1 MRINEP
7 VTQREFAFPPGETL
21 VSVTDVKGRI
31 TYCNASF
38 IQVSGYSKDELLGQP
53 HNLVRH
59 PDMPAEAFRD
69 MWETIQ
75 AGLPWTGLVKNRR
88 KDGDHYW
95 VQANATPMKDGERIT
110 GFLSVRTQPERAAV
124 QAAEALYA
132 RMRDEA
138 RAGKTVHALQRG
150 QVMRNDLAGRIGRL
164 LHPGAGA
171 RVVGLLGL
179 ASLAAAAAGRWL
191 PLEGALPAAGA
202 TALVAGWLVQRMTVQ
217 PLRSVLADAHQLA
230 SGNLAHTVGSG
241 RGGIVGDLQ
250 QALTQLSVNL
260 RTVVGDTRR
269 EMDGVRHAVREIAMG
284 NADLSSRTESQASN
298 LEQTAASM
306 EQINGTVT
314 QSADA
319 AARGAGLAHE
329 TADIARR
336 SQQAVEGVQGAMT
349 QIADSSRR
357 IGEIIHVIEGVAF
370 QTNVLALNAA
380 VEAARAGDAGRG
392 FAVVASEV
400 RTLAQRTTQAAREVR
415 QLIVESSER
424 VAQGGARSQEA
435 GERMQEALAA
445 VGNVNHV
452 LKSLSTAASEQKSGV
467 SQINAAVAQM
477 DGLTQQNA
485 AMVEQLAAA
494 AQSLDGQV
502 ESVDSSMRLFRLS
515 AGERTVAEVDAVGLR
530 RQARGELVAA

>member
-1 MRINEP
+1 MRVNEP
-7 VTQREFAFPPGETL
+7 VTQREYAFPPGETL

-38 IQVSGYSKDELLGQP
+38 IHVSGYAREELLGQP

-95 VQANATPMKDGERIT
+95 VQANATPMKDGDRIT
-110 GFLSVRTQPERAAV
+110 GFLSVRTQPARGTVE
-124 QAAEALYA
+124 AAEALYA
-132 RMRDEA
+132 RMREEA
-138 RAGKTVHALQRG
+138 RTGRLVHTLRRG
-150 QVMRNDLAGRIGRL
+150 EVRRVDLAGRIGRL
-164 LHPGAGA
+164 LRPGTPA
-171 RVVGLLGL
+171 RVAMLQFIGT
-179 ASLAAAAAGRWL
+179 AAAVAAGHWL
-191 PLEGALPAAGA
+191 PLPAALASGALAAGLTTWA
-202 TALVAGWLVQRMTVQ
+202 VHRMTVL
-217 PLRSVLADAHQLA
+217 PLRQVLDDAHHLA
-230 SGNLAHTVGSG
+230 SGDLAHPVSQGH
-241 RGGIVGDLQ
+241 GGIVGDLQ
-250 QALTQLSVNL
+250 QALMQLSVNL

-269 EMDGVRHAVREIAMG
+269 EMESVRHAVEEIALG
-284 NADLSSRTESQASN
+284 NVDLSSRTESQASN

-319 AARGAGLAHE
+319 AARGAGLAEE
-329 TADIARR
+329 TAAIARR
-336 SQQAVEGVQGAMT
+336 SHEAVQGVQTAMSE
-349 QIADSSRR
+349 IADSSRR

-424 VAQGGARSQEA
+424 VAQGGTRSQEA
-435 GERMQEALAA
+435 GERMQQALAA
-445 VGNVNHV
+445 VGNVSHA
-452 LKSLSTAASEQKSGV
+452 LGDLSTAANEQRSGV
-467 SQINAAVAQM
+467 AQINSAVAQM
-477 DGLTQQNA
+477 DALTQQNA
-485 AMVEQLAAA
+485 AMVEELAAA
-494 AQSLDGQV
+494 AQSLAGQV
-502 ESVDSSMRLFRLS
+502 DAVNNSMRLFRLS
-515 AGERTVAEVDAVGLR
+515 PGDTTVAEVDAVGLR
-530 RQARGELVAA
+530 RQMRGEPVAA